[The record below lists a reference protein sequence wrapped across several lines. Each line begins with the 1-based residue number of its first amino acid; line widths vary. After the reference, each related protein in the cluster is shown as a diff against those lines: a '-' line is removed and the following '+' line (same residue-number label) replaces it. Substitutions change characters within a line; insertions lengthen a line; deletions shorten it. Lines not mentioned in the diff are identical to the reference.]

1 MANVWPHIHQYANF
15 REKIMGT
22 YVLSTGNDYWVSS
35 NPSEQ
40 VNVYAGDGNDT
51 VGGGNLDDY
60 LDGGN
65 GNDDLYGFNGNDFLN
80 GLAGSDYL
88 VGRAGNDTLLGGNDW
103 DYLYRNDGDD
113 ILNGGACASVGGV
126 IGMDELYGGAGNDI
140 YLHYNND
147 GGVSAISDSSGTAD
161 RVIFNDAS
169 IYDLQF
175 YVTGARLTITTASD
189 YSDGYN
195 NNGVEIYNFFGVS
208 NGYLTHGA
216 GEVEYLQVGSSTYS
230 IWGLLFG

>member
-1 MANVWPHIHQYANF
+1 MDF
-15 REKIMGT
+15 RCLSNKNKKDNDIGT
-22 YVLSTGNDYWVSS
+22 YVLSTGNDYWVSP

-40 VNVYAGDGNDT
+40 VNVYAGEGNDT

-88 VGRAGNDTLLGGNDW
+88 VGGAGNDTLLGGDGW
-103 DYLYRNDGDD
+103 DYLYGGDGDD
-113 ILNGGACASVGGV
+113 VLNGGACAGSGGV
-126 IGMDELYGGAGNDI
+126 IGMDELYGGAGNDV

-161 RVIFNDAS
+161 RVIFNDAT
-169 IYDLQF
+169 IYDLEF
-175 YVTGARLTITTASD
+175 YVTGTRLTITTSAD
-189 YSDGYN
+189 YADGYN

-208 NGYLTHGA
+208 NGYLTHGS
-216 GEVEYLQVGSSTYS
+216 GEVEYLQVGNSAYS